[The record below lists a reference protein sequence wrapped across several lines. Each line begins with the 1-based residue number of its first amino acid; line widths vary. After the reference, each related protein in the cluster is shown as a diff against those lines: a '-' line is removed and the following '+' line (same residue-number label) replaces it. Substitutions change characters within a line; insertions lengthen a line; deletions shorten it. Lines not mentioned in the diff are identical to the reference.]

1 MNPVLTL
8 VALFA
13 LGACQFGS
21 GAPAAADACGA
32 SGLQGLIGGP
42 VPATIAAPGP
52 VRIYAQGDPVTMDYS
67 ERRLNVVLDHATRSR
82 IIAIT
87 CG

>member
-1 MNPVLTL
+1 MKPAFAL
-8 VALFA
+8 VALTA
-13 LGACQFGS
+13 LGACQI
-21 GAPAAADACGA
+21 GAATPDSPDACGA

-67 ERRLNVVLDHATRSR
+67 ERRLNVVLDAATRSR
-82 IIAIT
+82 IVAIT